1 MPIQGRS
8 QPHVGALFM
17 MKKQVKQ
24 MKKNIAGD
32 DKQNQD
38 DTGTVAGGGRSAA
51 FNKNIIRDSKTAKER
66 GARGGKKAAETKRM
80 KRDAQSSARYMLDL
94 AAKGSL
100 DKNLATLG
108 YEENERTNMAALH
121 AKLLTMAMAGDLQ
134 AYIQLMKTAGYDT
147 EELRKDRD
155 LERRIS
161 ETEARIYSIT
171 NGDVAG
177 ISYAESTNDDGDS
190 YDTVIY
196 VPDNGR
202 LEKVKED
209 KLAKV
214 EEPEGKSE

>member
-1 MPIQGRS
+1 
-8 QPHVGALFM
+8 
-17 MKKQVKQ
+17 MKKKVDNEKTASPDTSGS
-24 MKKNIAGD
+24 KAGR
-32 DKQNQD
+32 
-38 DTGTVAGGGRSAA
+38 GR
-51 FNKNIIRDSKTAKER
+51 NKEFTDNIIRDSKTAKER
-66 GARGGKKAAETKRM
+66 GSKGGQRSQEVQRV
-80 KRDAQSSARYMLDL
+80 KRDAQSSARFMLDL
-94 AAKGSL
+94 AAKGIL
-100 DKNLATLG
+100 DTNLKELG

-121 AKLLTMAMAGDLQ
+121 ARLLTMAMAGDLQ

-161 ETEARIYSIT
+161 ETEARISSIA

>member
-1 MPIQGRS
+1 
-8 QPHVGALFM
+8 
-17 MKKQVKQ
+17 MKKKVDNEKAASPDTSGSE
-24 MKKNIAGD
+24 AGR
-32 DKQNQD
+32 
-38 DTGTVAGGGRSAA
+38 GR
-51 FNKNIIRDSKTAKER
+51 NKEFTDNIIRDSKTAKER
-66 GARGGKKAAETKRM
+66 GSKGGQRSQEVQRV
-80 KRDAQSSARYMLDL
+80 KRDAQSSARFMLDL
-94 AAKGSL
+94 AAKGNL
-100 DKNLATLG
+100 DTNLKELG

-121 AKLLTMAMAGDLQ
+121 ARLLTMAMAGDLQ

-161 ETEARIYSIT
+161 ETEARISSIT

>member
-1 MPIQGRS
+1 
-8 QPHVGALFM
+8 
-17 MKKQVKQ
+17 MKKKVDNEKTASPDTSGS
-24 MKKNIAGD
+24 KAGR
-32 DKQNQD
+32 
-38 DTGTVAGGGRSAA
+38 GR
-51 FNKNIIRDSKTAKER
+51 NKEFTDNIIRDSKTAKER
-66 GARGGKKAAETKRM
+66 GSKGGQRSQEVQRV
-80 KRDAQSSARYMLDL
+80 KRDAQSSARFMLDL
-94 AAKGSL
+94 AAKGKL
-100 DKNLATLG
+100 DTNLKELG

-121 AKLLTMAMAGDLQ
+121 ARLLTMAMAGDLQ

-161 ETEARIYSIT
+161 ETEARISSIT

-214 EEPEGKSE
+214 EEPEGNGE

>member
-1 MPIQGRS
+1 
-8 QPHVGALFM
+8 M

-24 MKKNIAGD
+24 MKKKVDNEESASLGTSGGKAGR
-32 DKQNQD
+32 
-38 DTGTVAGGGRSAA
+38 GR
-51 FNKNIIRDSKTAKER
+51 NKEFTDNIIRDSKTAKER
-66 GARGGKKAAETKRM
+66 GSKGGQRSQEVQRV
-80 KRDAQSSARYMLDL
+80 KRDAQSSARFMLDL
-94 AAKGSL
+94 AAKGKL
-100 DKNLATLG
+100 DTNLKELG

-121 AKLLTMAMAGDLQ
+121 ARLLTMAMAGDLQ

-161 ETEARIYSIT
+161 ETEARISSIT

>member
-1 MPIQGRS
+1 
-8 QPHVGALFM
+8 
-17 MKKQVKQ
+17 MKKKVDNEKGASPDTSGS
-24 MKKNIAGD
+24 KAGR
-32 DKQNQD
+32 
-38 DTGTVAGGGRSAA
+38 GR
-51 FNKNIIRDSKTAKER
+51 NKEFTDNIIRDSKTAKER
-66 GARGGKKAAETKRM
+66 GAKGGQRSQEVQRV
-80 KRDAQSSARYMLDL
+80 KRDAQSSARFMLDL
-94 AAKGSL
+94 AAKGIL
-100 DKNLATLG
+100 DTNLKELG

-121 AKLLTMAMAGDLQ
+121 ARLLTMAMAGDLQ

-161 ETEARIYSIT
+161 ETEARISSIA

>member
-1 MPIQGRS
+1 
-8 QPHVGALFM
+8 
-17 MKKQVKQ
+17 MKKKVDNEKTASPDTSGS
-24 MKKNIAGD
+24 KAGR
-32 DKQNQD
+32 
-38 DTGTVAGGGRSAA
+38 GR
-51 FNKNIIRDSKTAKER
+51 NKEFTDNIIRDSKTAKER
-66 GARGGKKAAETKRM
+66 GSKGGQRSQEVQRV
-80 KRDAQSSARYMLDL
+80 KRDAQSSARFMLDL
-94 AAKGSL
+94 AAKGIL
-100 DKNLATLG
+100 DTNLKDLG

-121 AKLLTMAMAGDLQ
+121 ARLLTMAMAGDLQ

-161 ETEARIYSIT
+161 ETEARISSIT

-177 ISYAESTNDDGDS
+177 ISYAESTNDYGDS

-214 EEPEGKSE
+214 EEPEGKGE

>member
-1 MPIQGRS
+1 MQGRS

-17 MKKQVKQ
+17 TKKQVKQ
-24 MKKNIAGD
+24 MKKKVDNEKTASPDTSGSKAGR
-32 DKQNQD
+32 
-38 DTGTVAGGGRSAA
+38 GR
-51 FNKNIIRDSKTAKER
+51 NKEFTDNIIRDSKTAKER
-66 GARGGKKAAETKRM
+66 GSKGGQRSQEVQRV
-80 KRDAQSSARYMLDL
+80 KRDAQSSARFMLDL
-94 AAKGSL
+94 AAKGIL
-100 DKNLATLG
+100 DTNLKDLG

-121 AKLLTMAMAGDLQ
+121 ARLLTMAMAGDLQ

-161 ETEARIYSIT
+161 DTEARISSIT

-214 EEPEGKSE
+214 EEPEGKGE

>member
-1 MPIQGRS
+1 
-8 QPHVGALFM
+8 M

-24 MKKNIAGD
+24 MKKKVDNEKAASPDTSGSKAGRG
-32 DKQNQD
+32 K
-38 DTGTVAGGGRSAA
+38 
-51 FNKNIIRDSKTAKER
+51 NKEFTDNIIRDSKTAKER
-66 GARGGKKAAETKRM
+66 GSKGGQRSQEVQRV
-80 KRDAQSSARYMLDL
+80 KRDAQSSARFMLDL
-94 AAKGSL
+94 AAKGKL
-100 DKNLATLG
+100 DTNLKELG

-121 AKLLTMAMAGDLQ
+121 ARLLTMAMAGDLQ

-161 ETEARIYSIT
+161 ETEARISSIT

>member
-1 MPIQGRS
+1 
-8 QPHVGALFM
+8 
-17 MKKQVKQ
+17 
-24 MKKNIAGD
+24 
-32 DKQNQD
+32 
-38 DTGTVAGGGRSAA
+38 
-51 FNKNIIRDSKTAKER
+51 
-66 GARGGKKAAETKRM
+66 
-80 KRDAQSSARYMLDL
+80 
-94 AAKGSL
+94 
-100 DKNLATLG
+100 
-108 YEENERTNMAALH
+108 
-121 AKLLTMAMAGDLQ
+121 
-134 AYIQLMKTAGYDT
+134 MKTAGYDT

-161 ETEARIYSIT
+161 ETEARISSIT

-214 EEPEGKSE
+214 EEPEGKGE

>member
-1 MPIQGRS
+1 
-8 QPHVGALFM
+8 
-17 MKKQVKQ
+17 

-94 AAKGSL
+94 AAKGAL

-134 AYIQLMKTAGYDT
+134 AYIQLMKRPGTILRSFGRIGIWRDGSAKRKPEFPVSRTVMLPVSAMPNLRMITAIAT
-147 EELRKDRD
+147 
-155 LERRIS
+155 I
-161 ETEARIYSIT
+161 
-171 NGDVAG
+171 
-177 ISYAESTNDDGDS
+177 
-190 YDTVIY
+190 
-196 VPDNGR
+196 P
-202 LEKVKED
+202 
-209 KLAKV
+209 
-214 EEPEGKSE
+214 

>member
-1 MPIQGRS
+1 
-8 QPHVGALFM
+8 
-17 MKKQVKQ
+17 

-161 ETEARIYSIT
+161 ETEARISSIT

-177 ISYAESTNDDGDS
+177 ISYAESTNDYGDS

-214 EEPEGKSE
+214 KEPEGKGE

>member
-1 MPIQGRS
+1 
-8 QPHVGALFM
+8 
-17 MKKQVKQ
+17 MK
-24 MKKNIAGD
+24 MNIAGD
-32 DKQNQD
+32 DKKNQD

-94 AAKGSL
+94 AAKGAL
-100 DKNLATLG
+100 DRNL
-108 YEENERTNMAALH
+108 H
-121 AKLLTMAMAGDLQ
+121 
-134 AYIQLMKTAGYDT
+134 AYIQLMNTAGYDT

-161 ETEARIYSIT
+161 ETEARISSIT

-214 EEPEGKSE
+214 EEPEGKGE

>member
-1 MPIQGRS
+1 
-8 QPHVGALFM
+8 
-17 MKKQVKQ
+17 MKKKVDNEESASPGTSGGK
-24 MKKNIAGD
+24 AGR
-32 DKQNQD
+32 
-38 DTGTVAGGGRSAA
+38 GR
-51 FNKNIIRDSKTAKER
+51 NKEFTDNIIRDSKTAKER
-66 GARGGKKAAETKRM
+66 GAKGGQRSQEVQRV
-80 KRDAQSSARYMLDL
+80 KRDAQSSARFMLDL
-94 AAKGSL
+94 AAKGRL
-100 DKNLATLG
+100 DTNLKELG

-121 AKLLTMAMAGDLQ
+121 ARLLTMAMAGDLQ

-161 ETEARIYSIT
+161 ETEARISSIT

-177 ISYAESTNDDGDS
+177 ISYAESTNDYGDS

-214 EEPEGKSE
+214 EEPEGKGE

>member
-1 MPIQGRS
+1 MQGRS

-24 MKKNIAGD
+24 MKKKVDNEESASPGTSGGKAGR
-32 DKQNQD
+32 
-38 DTGTVAGGGRSAA
+38 GR
-51 FNKNIIRDSKTAKER
+51 NKEFTDNIIRDSKTAKER
-66 GARGGKKAAETKRM
+66 GAKGGQRSQEVQRV

-94 AAKGSL
+94 ATKGVI
-100 DKNLATLG
+100 DKNLKALG
-108 YEENERTNMAALH
+108 YAENERTNMAALH

-161 ETEARIYSIT
+161 ETEARISSIT

-214 EEPEGKSE
+214 EEPEGKGE

>member
-1 MPIQGRS
+1 
-8 QPHVGALFM
+8 
-17 MKKQVKQ
+17 MKKKVDNEKGASPDTSGS
-24 MKKNIAGD
+24 KAGR
-32 DKQNQD
+32 
-38 DTGTVAGGGRSAA
+38 GR
-51 FNKNIIRDSKTAKER
+51 NKEFTDNIIRDSKTAKER
-66 GARGGKKAAETKRM
+66 GAKGGQRSQEVQRV
-80 KRDAQSSARYMLDL
+80 KRDAQSSARFMLDL
-94 AAKGSL
+94 AAKGIL
-100 DKNLATLG
+100 DTNLKELG

-121 AKLLTMAMAGDLQ
+121 ARLLTMAMAGDLQ

-161 ETEARIYSIT
+161 ETEARISSIT
-171 NGDVAG
+171 NGDVSG

>member
-1 MPIQGRS
+1 
-8 QPHVGALFM
+8 M

-24 MKKNIAGD
+24 MKKKVDNEKGASPDTSGSKAGR
-32 DKQNQD
+32 
-38 DTGTVAGGGRSAA
+38 GR
-51 FNKNIIRDSKTAKER
+51 NKEFTDNIIRDSKTAKER
-66 GARGGKKAAETKRM
+66 GAKGGQRSQEVQRV
-80 KRDAQSSARYMLDL
+80 KRDAQSSARFMLDL
-94 AAKGSL
+94 AAKGIL
-100 DKNLATLG
+100 DTNLKELG

-121 AKLLTMAMAGDLQ
+121 ARLLTMAMAGDLQ

-161 ETEARIYSIT
+161 ETEARISSIA

>member
-1 MPIQGRS
+1 
-8 QPHVGALFM
+8 
-17 MKKQVKQ
+17 MKKKVDNEKTASPDTSGS
-24 MKKNIAGD
+24 KAGR
-32 DKQNQD
+32 
-38 DTGTVAGGGRSAA
+38 GR
-51 FNKNIIRDSKTAKER
+51 NKEFTDNIIRDSKTAKER
-66 GARGGKKAAETKRM
+66 GSKGGQRSQEVQRV
-80 KRDAQSSARYMLDL
+80 KRDAQSSARFMLDL
-94 AAKGSL
+94 AAKGIL
-100 DKNLATLG
+100 DTNLKDLG

-121 AKLLTMAMAGDLQ
+121 ARLLAMAMAGDLQ

-161 ETEARIYSIT
+161 ETEARISSIT

-177 ISYAESTNDDGDS
+177 ISYAESTNDYGDS

-214 EEPEGKSE
+214 EEPEGKGE

>member
-1 MPIQGRS
+1 
-8 QPHVGALFM
+8 
-17 MKKQVKQ
+17 MKKKVDNEKTASPDTSGS
-24 MKKNIAGD
+24 KAGR
-32 DKQNQD
+32 
-38 DTGTVAGGGRSAA
+38 GR
-51 FNKNIIRDSKTAKER
+51 NKEFTDNIIRDSKTAKER
-66 GARGGKKAAETKRM
+66 GSKGGQRSQEVQRV
-80 KRDAQSSARYMLDL
+80 KRDAQSSARFMLDL
-94 AAKGSL
+94 AAKGKL
-100 DKNLATLG
+100 DTNLKELG

-121 AKLLTMAMAGDLQ
+121 ARLLTMAMAGDLQ

-161 ETEARIYSIT
+161 ETEARISSIT

>member
-1 MPIQGRS
+1 
-8 QPHVGALFM
+8 
-17 MKKQVKQ
+17 MKKKVDNEKTASPDTSGS
-24 MKKNIAGD
+24 KAGR
-32 DKQNQD
+32 
-38 DTGTVAGGGRSAA
+38 GR
-51 FNKNIIRDSKTAKER
+51 NKEFTDNIIRDSKTAKER
-66 GARGGKKAAETKRM
+66 GSKGGQRSQEVQRV
-80 KRDAQSSARYMLDL
+80 KRDAQSSARFMLDL
-94 AAKGSL
+94 AAKGIL
-100 DKNLATLG
+100 DTNLQDLG

-121 AKLLTMAMAGDLQ
+121 ARLLTMAMAGDLQ

-161 ETEARIYSIT
+161 ETEARISSIT

-177 ISYAESTNDDGDS
+177 ISYAESTNDYGDS

-214 EEPEGKSE
+214 EEPEGKGE

>member
-1 MPIQGRS
+1 
-8 QPHVGALFM
+8 
-17 MKKQVKQ
+17 
-24 MKKNIAGD
+24 
-32 DKQNQD
+32 
-38 DTGTVAGGGRSAA
+38 
-51 FNKNIIRDSKTAKER
+51 
-66 GARGGKKAAETKRM
+66 
-80 KRDAQSSARYMLDL
+80 
-94 AAKGSL
+94 
-100 DKNLATLG
+100 
-108 YEENERTNMAALH
+108 
-121 AKLLTMAMAGDLQ
+121 
-134 AYIQLMKTAGYDT
+134 MKTAGYDT

-161 ETEARIYSIT
+161 ETEARISSIT

>member
-1 MPIQGRS
+1 MQGRS

-24 MKKNIAGD
+24 MEKNIAGD

-94 AAKGSL
+94 AAKGAL

-108 YEENERTNMAALH
+108 Y
-121 AKLLTMAMAGDLQ
+121 
-134 AYIQLMKTAGYDT
+134 
-147 EELRKDRD
+147 
-155 LERRIS
+155 
-161 ETEARIYSIT
+161 
-171 NGDVAG
+171 
-177 ISYAESTNDDGDS
+177 
-190 YDTVIY
+190 
-196 VPDNGR
+196 
-202 LEKVKED
+202 
-209 KLAKV
+209 
-214 EEPEGKSE
+214 

>member
-1 MPIQGRS
+1 MPMEGRS

-24 MKKNIAGD
+24 MKKKVDNEESASPGTSGGKAGR
-32 DKQNQD
+32 
-38 DTGTVAGGGRSAA
+38 GR
-51 FNKNIIRDSKTAKER
+51 NKEFTDNIIRDSKTAKER
-66 GARGGKKAAETKRM
+66 GAKGGQRSQEVQRV

-94 AAKGSL
+94 ATKGVI
-100 DKNLATLG
+100 DKNLKELG
-108 YEENERTNMAALH
+108 YAENERTNMAALH

-161 ETEARIYSIT
+161 ETEARISSIT

-214 EEPEGKSE
+214 EEPEGKGE